1 MQKSCVAFLIAFVGF
16 CSLAEAQTNVTSHRS
31 PLVSGW
37 MDRIDSP
44 NRRESIQAW
53 KHLRELGT
61 NAPAFPVLMACLVS
75 TNINTRCYG
84 AAILRNFGAEAK
96 ALVPILHRLMNDI
109 TECDDSRI
117 RAAGV
122 MGTIGPNARF
132 AIPEIQRLLISDSHR
147 LRAGAAIA
155 LGHFGNLAEGSLPAL
170 RSLLKDPDDG
180 IRSIAQRAI
189 VEIENGSGSTASE
202 AKTKGNESQQGGGEE
217 RR

>member
-1 MQKSCVAFLIAFVGF
+1 
-16 CSLAEAQTNVTSHRS
+16 
-31 PLVSGW
+31 
-37 MDRIDSP
+37 
-44 NRRESIQAW
+44 
-53 KHLRELGT
+53 
-61 NAPAFPVLMACLVS
+61 MACLVS